1 VPIGGSF
8 VRKIGTG
15 LALLAFAVFAMVFVA
30 ACGSSDDSGG
40 GGGGKAGG
48 SIKIGSVLPDKYDPV
63 LYQTIQANQA
73 LQLVYTPLTA
83 FKHVQGSDGANL
95 VPGLAEALPTVTNGG
110 KTYKLRVR
118 KGLKYSDGSPVK
130 ASDFENSVKRL
141 IVLAGPF
148 SSFVGSIEGSDK
160 IKTCA
165 DDITGIVT
173 DDKTGDITV
182 NLTEPDTK
190 FQFALAEDW
199 TAPTPAAKSPCKA
212 SQNPPPPGL
221 GSYTINIQNPT
232 RQFTLTKNP
241 KFKLSGIPAGKVDKI
256 TVIKSSVSKMTQ
268 DVINGKLDFMTEDP
282 TGDQLPQVR
291 QKYKDR
297 ISLQSNPPNIYYFF
311 LNVTTPPF
319 NKLEARQAV
328 NYAIDSRALQ
338 RIFSGRLAPGCTF
351 IPPNVIGHKEG
362 PCPYGD
368 PKGPGNVAKAKEL
381 VKKSGTAG
389 QSVTMWTN
397 SKDPRPAIGDYMR
410 DLLNQ
415 IGYKTKV
422 KVLDQQVYF
431 DQVGQK
437 RNKAQIGFT
446 DWFMD
451 FPHPSDLLEPA
462 VAGSALE
469 SSPTFNT
476 SYVND
481 PVLNKKIAD
490 LVQQDPKKVADQ
502 YAELDKYIVQDK
514 AYLAP
519 YGTEQSTSFFSER
532 MDAKNCNGVHP
543 YYKSDWSL
551 FCLK

>member
-1 VPIGGSF
+1 

-15 LALLAFAVFAMVFVA
+15 VAVVCLAVLAATVMV
-30 ACGSSDDSGG
+30 ACGSSDNG
-40 GGGGKAGG
+40 GGGGKKGG
-48 SIKIGSVLPDKYDPV
+48 SIKIGSVLPDKYDPTQN
-63 LYQTIQANQA
+63 QTIQAYQA
-73 LQLVYTPLTA
+73 QQLVYTPLNT
-83 FKHVQGSDGANL
+83 FKHAQGSAGAE
-95 VPGLAEALPTVTNGG
+95 VIPGLADSLPKVTNGG
-110 KTYKLRVR
+110 KTYKLKLRS
-118 KGLKYSDGSPVK
+118 GLKYSDGSPIK
-130 ASDFENSVKRL
+130 ASDFENTVKRL
-141 IVLAGPF
+141 VVSGGPY
-148 SSFVGSIEGSDK
+148 SSFVSSIVGTDK
-160 IKTCA
+160 LKSCS
-165 DDITGIVT
+165 DDIKGIVT

-182 NLTEPDTK
+182 NLTSPDTK
-190 FQFALAEDW
+190 IPFALSETW
-199 TAPTPAAKSPCKA
+199 TAPTPAAKSPCKG
-212 SQNPPPPGL
+212 SENPPPPGY
-221 GSYTINIQNPT
+221 GPYTWKIQNPS

-241 KFKLSGIPAGKVDKI
+241 KFNLPGIPKGNVDKM
-256 TVIKSSVSKMTQ
+256 TVIKSSVTKMTQ

-291 QKYKDR
+291 SKYPDR
-297 ISLQSNPPNIYYFF
+297 ISLEPNPPNIYYFF

-328 NYAIDSRALQ
+328 NYAIDSTALQ
-338 RIFSGRLAPGCTF
+338 RIFSGRLEPGCTF
-351 IPPNVIGHKEG
+351 IPKNVIGHTEG

-368 PKGPGNVAKAKEL
+368 PKGPGNVAKAKDL

-415 IGYKTKV
+415 IGYKAKL

-437 RNKAQIGFT
+437 RNKPQIGFT

-451 FPHPSDLLEPA
+451 FPHPSDLLEPS
-462 VAGSALE
+462 VAGAALA

-490 LVQQDPKKVADQ
+490 LVKQDPKKVASQ
-502 YAELDKYIVQDK
+502 YSDLDKYIVQDK

-519 YGTEQSTSFFSER
+519 YGTEESTSFFSER

-543 YYKSDWSL
+543 YYKNDWL
-551 FCLK
+551 QFCLK

>member
-1 VPIGGSF
+1 MRRLGSALAA
-8 VRKIGTG
+8 VA
-15 LALLAFAVFAMVFVA
+15 LALAMTVGIA
-30 ACGSSDDSGG
+30 ACGSSNSDSGG
-40 GGGGKAGG
+40 GGGSKSGG
-48 SIKIGSVLPDKYDPV
+48 SIRIGSVLPDKYDPTQN
-63 LYQTIQANQA
+63 QTIQAYQA
-73 LQLVYTPLTA
+73 QQLVYTPLNT
-83 FKHVQGSDGANL
+83 FKHVQGSQGAGII
-95 VPGLAEALPTVTNGG
+95 PGLAESLPEVTNGG
-110 KTYKLRVR
+110 KTYKLKLRT
-118 KGLKYSDGSPVK
+118 GLKYSDGTAIK
-130 ASDFENSVKRL
+130 ASDFENTIKRL
-141 IVLAGPF
+141 VVSGGPF
-148 SSFVGSIEGSDK
+148 SSFVAPIVGTDK
-160 IKTCA
+160 LKSC
-165 DDITGIVT
+165 DQDVEGIVT
-173 DDKTGDITV
+173 DDKTGDITI
-182 NLTEPDTK
+182 NLSQADTK
-190 FQFALAEDW
+190 FPFALAETW
-199 TAPTPAAKSPCKA
+199 TAPTPTAKSPCKG
-212 SQNPPPPGL
+212 QENPPPPGY
-221 GSYTINIQNPT
+221 GAYTWKIQNPS

-241 KFKLSGIPAGKVDKI
+241 KFNLPGIPKGRVDKM

-268 DVINGKLDFMTEDP
+268 DVISGKLDFMTEDP
-282 TGDQLPQVR
+282 TADQLPQVR
-291 QKYKDR
+291 RKYGDR
-297 ISLQSNPPNIYYFF
+297 ISLDAIPPNIYYFF

-338 RIFSGRLAPGCTF
+338 RIFSGRLDPICTF
-351 IPPNVIGHKEG
+351 IPKDVIGHKDG

-368 PKGPGNVAKAKEL
+368 PKGPGNIAKAKEL

-397 SKDPRPAIGDYMR
+397 NKDPRPAIGDYMR

-415 IGYKTKV
+415 IGYKAKLKT
-422 KVLDQQVYF
+422 LDQQVYF

-462 VAGSALE
+462 VAGAALE

-490 LVQQDPKKVADQ
+490 LVKQDPEKVADQ
-502 YAELDKYIVQDK
+502 YTELDKYIVQEK

-532 MDAKNCNGVHP
+532 MNAKECAGVHP
-543 YYKSDWSL
+543 FYKNDWL
-551 FCLK
+551 QFCLKG

>member
-1 VPIGGSF
+1 M
-8 VRKIGTG
+8 T
-15 LALLAFAVFAMVFVA
+15 
-30 ACGSSDDSGG
+30 
-40 GGGGKAGG
+40 
-48 SIKIGSVLPDKYDPV
+48 
-63 LYQTIQANQA
+63 
-73 LQLVYTPLTA
+73 
-83 FKHVQGSDGANL
+83 
-95 VPGLAEALPTVTNGG
+95 
-110 KTYKLRVR
+110 
-118 KGLKYSDGSPVK
+118 
-130 ASDFENSVKRL
+130 
-141 IVLAGPF
+141 AGPY
-148 SSFVGSIEGSDK
+148 SSFVTGIVGADKLKSCSDDVK
-160 IKTCA
+160 
-165 DDITGIVT
+165 GIVT
-173 DDKTGDITV
+173 DDKTGDITIT
-182 NLTEPDTK
+182 LKAPDTK
-190 FQFALAEDW
+190 FQFALAETW
-199 TAPTPAAKSPCKA
+199 TAPTPAAKSPCKGLN
-212 SQNPPPPGL
+212 NPPPPGY
-221 GSYTINIQNPT
+221 GPYTIKIQNPS

-241 KFKLSGIPAGKVDKI
+241 KFNLPGIPKGNVDKI

-297 ISLQSNPPNIYYFF
+297 ISLAPNPPNIYYFF

-351 IPPNVIGHKEG
+351 LPPNVIGHKEG
-362 PCPYGD
+362 ACPYGD
-368 PKGPGNVAKAKEL
+368 PAGPGNVAKAKEL

-389 QSVTMWTN
+389 QSVTMWAN
-397 SKDPRPAIGDYMR
+397 NKDPRPAIGDYMR

-415 IGYKTKV
+415 IGYKAKV

-431 DQVGQK
+431 DQVGTK
-437 RNKAQIGFT
+437 KNKAQIGFT

-451 FPHPSDLLEPA
+451 FPHPSDLLEPS
-462 VAGSALE
+462 VAGASLASE
-469 SSPTFNT
+469 PTFNT
-476 SYVND
+476 SFVND

-490 LVQQDPKKVADQ
+490 LVKQDPKKVASQ
-502 YAELDKYIVQDK
+502 YTDLDKYIVQDK

-543 YYKSDWSL
+543 YYKNDWSL

>member
-1 VPIGGSF
+1 MPIGGSF

-15 LALLAFAVFAMVFVA
+15 LAALCLVVLSITVIA
-30 ACGSSDDSGG
+30 ACGSSDGG
-40 GGGGKAGG
+40 GGGGKKGG
-48 SIKIGSVLPDKYDPV
+48 SIRIGSVLPDKYDPTQN
-63 LYQTIQANQA
+63 QTIQAYQA
-73 LQLVYTPLTA
+73 QQLVYVPLNT
-83 FKHVQGSDGANL
+83 FKHVQGSAGAE
-95 VPGLAEALPTVTNGG
+95 VIPGLADSLPKISNGG
-110 KTYKLRVR
+110 KTYKLKLRS
-118 KGLKYSDGSPVK
+118 GLKYSDGSPVK
-130 ASDFENSVKRL
+130 ASDFANSVKRL
-141 IVLAGPF
+141 VVSGGPY
-148 SSFVGSIEGSDK
+148 SSFATGIVGADK
-160 IKTCA
+160 LKSCSQ
-165 DDITGIVT
+165 DVKGIVT
-173 DDKTGDITV
+173 DDKTGDITIT
-182 NLTEPDTK
+182 LTAPDTK
-190 FQFALAEDW
+190 FRFALAETW
-199 TAPTPAAKSPCKA
+199 TAPTPAAKSPCKG
-212 SQNPPPPGL
+212 QENPPPPGY
-221 GSYTINIQNPT
+221 GPYTWKIQNPS

-241 KFKLSGIPAGKVDKI
+241 KFNLPGIPKANVDKM
-256 TVIKSSVSKMTQ
+256 TVIKSSVTKMTQ

-282 TGDQLPQVR
+282 TGDQLPQVKS
-291 QKYKDR
+291 KYPDR
-297 ISLQSNPPNIYYFF
+297 ISLSPSPPNIYYFF

-338 RIFSGRLAPGCTF
+338 RIFSGRLLPGCTF
-351 IPPNVIGHKEG
+351 LPPDVIGHKDG

-381 VKKSGTAG
+381 VTKSGTAG

-415 IGYKTKV
+415 IGYKAKL

-431 DQVGQK
+431 DQVGQT

-462 VAGSALE
+462 VAGSALA
-469 SSPTFNT
+469 SQPTFNT
-476 SYVND
+476 SQVND

-490 LVQQDPKKVADQ
+490 LVKQDPEKVASQ
-502 YAELDKYIVQDK
+502 YSDLDKYIVQDK

-532 MDAKNCNGVHP
+532 MDSKNCAGVHP
-543 YYKSDWSL
+543 QYKNDWL
-551 FCLK
+551 QFCLK

>member
-1 VPIGGSF
+1 MPIGGSF

-15 LALLAFAVFAMVFVA
+15 LAALCLAVLAITVIA
-30 ACGSSDDSGG
+30 ACGSSGG
-40 GGGGKAGG
+40 GGGGGGKKGG
-48 SIKIGSVLPDKYDPV
+48 SIRIGSVLPDKYDPTQN
-63 LYQTIQANQA
+63 QTIQAYQA
-73 LQLVYTPLTA
+73 QQLVYTPLNT
-83 FKHVQGSDGANL
+83 FKHAQGSAGNE
-95 VPGLAEALPTVTNGG
+95 VIPGLAESLPKISNGG
-110 KTYKLRVR
+110 KTYKLKLRP
-118 KGLKYSDGSPVK
+118 GLKYSDGSAIK
-130 ASDFENSVKRL
+130 ASDFENTIRRLVK
-141 IVLAGPF
+141 LAGPY
-148 SSFVGSIEGSDK
+148 SSFVTPGIVGSDK
-160 IKTCA
+160 VKDCSTDIKG
-165 DDITGIVT
+165 ITSN
-173 DDKTGDITV
+173 DKTGDITI
-182 NLTEPDTK
+182 NLTAPDTK

-212 SQNPPPPGL
+212 LNNPPPPGY
-221 GSYTINIQNPT
+221 GPYTIKIQNPS

-241 KFKLSGIPAGKVDKI
+241 KFSLPDTPKGKVDKM
-256 TVIKSSVSKMTQ
+256 TVIKSSVTKMTQ

-282 TGDQLPQVR
+282 TGDQLAQVKS
-291 QKYKDR
+291 KYSDR
-297 ISLQSNPPNIYYFF
+297 ISLQPNPPNIYYFF

-319 NKLEARQAV
+319 NKLQALQAV

-338 RIFSGRLAPGCTF
+338 RIFSGRLLPGCTF
-351 IPPNVIGHKEG
+351 IPKNVIGHKEG

-389 QSVTMWTN
+389 QAVTMWTN
-397 SKDPRPAIGDYMR
+397 NKDPRPAIGDYMR

-415 IGYKTKV
+415 IGYKAKL

-431 DQVGQK
+431 AQVGTK
-437 RNKAQIGFT
+437 SNEAQIGFT

-451 FPHPSDLLEPA
+451 FPHPSDLLEPS
-462 VAGSALE
+462 VAGAALA

-490 LVQQDPKKVADQ
+490 LVKKPPKSVASQ
-502 YAELDKYIVQDK
+502 YSDLDKYIVQDK

-519 YGTEQSTSFFSER
+519 YGTEESTSFFSER

-543 YYKSDWSL
+543 YYKNDWL
-551 FCLK
+551 QFCLK